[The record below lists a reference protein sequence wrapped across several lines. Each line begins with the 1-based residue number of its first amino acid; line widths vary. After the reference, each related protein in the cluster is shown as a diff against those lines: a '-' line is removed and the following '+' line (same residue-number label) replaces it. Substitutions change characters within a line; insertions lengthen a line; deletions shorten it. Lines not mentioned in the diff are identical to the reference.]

1 MMQSRKMSA
10 LEAITSTAIGFGV
23 SLAAGAVVF
32 PAFGWHLTL
41 GENLSVTAIY
51 TVISIVRGYAVR
63 RLFNMMANH
72 G

>member
-1 MMQSRKMSA
+1 MMQSRRMSA

-32 PAFGWHLTL
+32 PAFGWQLTF

-51 TVISIVRGYAVR
+51 TVISIVRGYLVR
-63 RLFNMMANH
+63 RLFNMRANH